1 MANQITTVADANT
14 FVSNLFMEKDA
25 CSPVGFKQ
33 TEESKLVFNILSS
46 GHYATLAMLAG
57 LEIKICGVKEWTWA
71 GTTIPNCLD
80 IEIILEI
87 EEDWELEHDI
97 YPILEKYGYQQP
109 TDLIRK
115 SA

>member
-1 MANQITTVADANT
+1 MANQITTVADAKT
-14 FVSNLFMEKDA
+14 FVSNLFMAKDA

-33 TEESKLVFNILSS
+33 VEESKLKFNILASA
-46 GHYATLAMLAG
+46 HYATLAMLTG
-57 LEIKICGVKEWTWA
+57 LEIKICGVKEWAWA

>member
-1 MANQITTVADANT
+1 MTNKINTVADAKT
-14 FVSNLFMEKDA
+14 FVSNLFIAKDA

-33 TEESKLVFNILSS
+33 VEESKLVFNILSS

-97 YPILEKYGYQQP
+97 YPILKEYGYQQP